1 MLGWRRVIRLASS
14 VSAWGAVACGAEA
27 DPGPCNGVGDP
38 AIELRERGAVT
49 LLVDGSELPIF
60 PPPQGG
66 VWTEIDVRLLGIAA
80 DDVESIRVDVLDES
94 GATLGAEFY
103 LGEGLPLACRMD
115 GSIEID
121 NMPVQLGDLP
131 ALEELDGATATM
143 TTTLSHAEGD
153 LVSTI
158 AVTLRAEDF

>member
-14 VSAWGAVACGAEA
+14 VLAWSAAACGGDG

-38 AIELRERGAVT
+38 AIELRERNADV

-80 DDVESIRVDVLDES
+80 ADVESIRVDVLDES
-94 GATLGAEFY
+94 GAPVGAELY
-103 LGEGLPLACRMD
+103 LGEGLPLACRTD

-121 NMPVQLGDLP
+121 NMPVQLGDLS
-131 ALEELDGATATM
+131 ALEQLDGVAATM
-143 TTTLSHAEGD
+143 TTTLAHADGD
-153 LVSTI
+153 VVLTL
-158 AVTLRAEDF
+158 AVTLRAEAF